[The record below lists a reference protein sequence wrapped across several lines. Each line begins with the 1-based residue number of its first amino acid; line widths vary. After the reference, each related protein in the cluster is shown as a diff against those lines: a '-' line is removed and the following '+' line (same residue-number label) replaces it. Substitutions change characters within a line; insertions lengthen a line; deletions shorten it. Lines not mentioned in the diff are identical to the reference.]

1 MTVRFPTTGVPRVP
15 TGRLGHV
22 ISGVFQQ
29 VWPPVTP
36 ELTSYLPFDT
46 EQTAARGREV
56 MPHYFTAYPLRLSTT
71 APADANSP
79 GYYYQNYMAPG
90 TIEAGT
96 DHRRYGGLVR
106 DYPIQS
112 GLSSTGTTGWEQR
125 DMEQEIRDALSA
137 GCTGFTLDFLSI
149 RGYDGAPDTVGHW
162 TRVKR
167 MIAAADA
174 VNATDGTSFRIM
186 LMPDGTSGAT
196 AWVTTAGVPDVNAS
210 ADALANA
217 ISQIAAGSSVYKING
232 KLVIGPYAPEK
243 WPANTTG
250 RTIADR
256 VTFWTRLRT
265 TLATTYGIDT
275 LFWFCYVD
283 AWTTTAPTFDSL
295 AYGHGRWGDRD
306 VVSVSSNSVNNR
318 GASIYC
324 HTAFG
329 KPWMH
334 FGGTPMDTRPREA
347 GTSGTTYRTYESQG
361 TVTLEQSWLAAIDG
375 YNVGDMNQIP
385 TWNDYSE
392 HAHIA
397 PTRNHGR
404 AMLDLQAYYISRYRT
419 GNWPT
424 INRDCLYLTHRPH
437 RTDATVSG
445 ATLQTAFSAQ
455 AADTP
460 IVNVVDVVVF
470 AIASGTVEILRD
482 GTVIATQA
490 VTAGRSHVTTDL
502 PTSGVLSARMKRA
515 GDVVEGTVVTSG
527 QTVLSTIT
535 FDDYHYRSYSSLRQF
550 ADANPGA
557 STTAVVGSA
566 VIGAATLG

>member
-1 MTVRFPTTGVPRVP
+1 VTVRFPGTGVPRTP

-29 VWPPVTP
+29 VWPPATP
-36 ELTSYLPFDT
+36 AVTSYLPFDT
-46 EQTAARGREV
+46 ERTAARGREV

-71 APADANSP
+71 APANADSP
-79 GYYYQNYMAPG
+79 GYYYQNYLAPG
-90 TIEAGT
+90 QVEGGI

-106 DYPIQS
+106 DYPIQT
-112 GLSSTGTTGWEQR
+112 GLTSTSTSGWEQK
-125 DMEQEIRDALSA
+125 DMEREIRDAAAA

-149 RGYDGAPDTVGHW
+149 RGYDGATDTVGHW

-174 VNATDGTSFRIM
+174 VNAADGTTFRIM

-196 AWVTTAGVPDVNAS
+196 AWVTNAGVPDINAS

-217 ISQIAAGSSVYKING
+217 ISQIAAGTSVYKIDG
-232 KLVIGPYAPEK
+232 RLVIGPYAPEK

-250 RTIADR
+250 RTVADR
-256 VTFWTRLRT
+256 VTFWTRLKA
-265 TLATTYGIDT
+265 TLLNTYGIDSIY
-275 LFWFCYVD
+275 WFCYVD
-283 AWTTTAPTFDSL
+283 AWTSTAPTFDAL

-318 GASIYC
+318 GASMYC

-347 GTSGTTYRTYESQG
+347 ATSGTSYRTYESQG

-392 HAHIA
+392 HAHIG

-419 GNWPT
+419 GRWPT
-424 INRDCLYLTHRPH
+424 INRDCLYLSHRTH
-437 RTDATVSG
+437 RTDATVSSSS
-445 ATLQTAFSAQ
+445 LQKAFSAQ

-460 IVNVVDVVVF
+460 IANIVDVVVF
-470 AIASGTVEILRD
+470 ATTAGTVEILRD
-482 GTVIATQA
+482 GTVIATQSVA
-490 VTAGRSHVTTDL
+490 AGRSHVTTDL
-502 PTSGVLSARMKRA
+502 PASGILSARMKRS
-515 GDVVEGTVVTSG
+515 GVVVDGTTVVS
-527 QTVLSTIT
+527 QQAIQSTIL
-535 FDDYHYRSYSSLRQF
+535 FDDYHYRCYSSLRQVGTTSATNGF
-550 ADANPGA
+550 GAAYGA
-557 STTAVVGSA
+557 SY
-566 VIGAATLG
+566 GA